1 MSKAES
7 WLLTGWEPKVA
18 KQEESLCWMK
28 KEYGAS
34 SVEVGLEAMMMTL
47 TLEIVNR
54 LYNAQGLK
62 DENLSKKMAQ
72 LVVLAN
78 NINTMPARR
87 SLSEKHTR
95 YAKRNTNGKI
105 I

>member
-28 KEYGAS
+28 KEYEAS

-47 TLEIVNR
+47 TLEIGNR
-54 LYNAQGLK
+54 LHNGLN
-62 DENLSKKMAQ
+62 DEDLSEKMAQ
-72 LVVLAN
+72 LLALAKD
-78 NINTMPARR
+78 INTMPARR

-95 YAKRNTNGKI
+95 YTERNTNGKI

>member
-18 KQEESLCWMK
+18 KQEESLYWME

-34 SVEVGLEAMMMTL
+34 SVEVRLEAMMMIL
-47 TLEIVNR
+47 TLEIVSR
-54 LYNAQGLK
+54 LDNGLN
-62 DENLSKKMAQ
+62 DEELIRKMEQ
-72 LVVLAN
+72 LLTLAN
-78 NINTMPARR
+78 DINTMPARR

-95 YAKRNTNGKI
+95 YAERNTNGKI

>member
-1 MSKAES
+1 MSKTES

-28 KEYGAS
+28 KEYKAS

-47 TLEIVNR
+47 TFEIGS
-54 LYNAQGLK
+54 GLRNLNDEELTRKMEQLLALAK
-62 DENLSKKMAQ
+62 D
-72 LVVLAN
+72 
-78 NINTMPARR
+78 INTMPARR

-95 YAKRNTNGKI
+95 YTERNTNGKI

>member
-18 KQEESLCWMK
+18 KQEESLSWME

-34 SVEVGLEAMMMTL
+34 SVEVGLEAMMMIL
-47 TLEIVNR
+47 TFEIGNR
-54 LYNAQGLK
+54 SLKAQELDDK
-62 DENLSKKMAQ
+62 DLFEEMAQ
-72 LVVLAN
+72 LLAFAN
-78 NINTMPARR
+78 NIKTMPARR
-87 SLSEKHTR
+87 SLSAKHTR
-95 YAKRNTNGKI
+95 YAERNTNGKI

>member
-28 KEYGAS
+28 KEYKAS
-34 SVEVGLEAMMMTL
+34 SVEVGLEAIMMTL
-47 TLEIVNR
+47 TLEIGSR
-54 LYNAQGLK
+54 LHDQGLNNE
-62 DENLSKKMAQ
+62 DLSRKMAQ
-72 LVVLAN
+72 LLALAR
-78 NINTMPARR
+78 NINTMQARR
-87 SLSEKHTR
+87 SLSAKHTC
-95 YAKRNTNGKI
+95 YTERNTNGTI